1 MIFITNIQLRQYFS
15 QWGQVVDAIVI
26 RDPATKHS
34 RGFGFVTFASIAS
47 ADAALMERP
56 HVVGGK
62 TVC

>member
-1 MIFITNIQLRQYFS
+1 M
-15 QWGQVVDAIVI
+15 I

-62 TVC
+62 TVCYRKIFFSSNKDLSGG